1 MENIHKYDKIM
12 DEIKQNRK
20 KQYNNYYSFIHN
32 LRNKNETVKHHKE
45 MTSKKSKVIQI
56 LLNDLKKQEK
66 KVNMY
71 EKNNT
76 INDIKTLTEYLNFR
90 EYK

>member
-1 MENIHKYDKIM
+1 
-12 DEIKQNRK
+12 
-20 KQYNNYYSFIHN
+20 
-32 LRNKNETVKHHKE
+32 

-66 KVNMY
+66 KVNIY

-76 INDIKTLTEYLNFR
+76 INDIKTLNEYLNFR